1 MKPIE
6 SFIVELRSQKVI
18 LDSDIAKIYGVETR
32 DINKAVKNNLDK
44 FPQGYIFE
52 ISKKELENLR
62 WNISTAKISNLRCN
76 ISTAKISNL
85 RTKNSSAKLSLSKTR
100 VLPKAF
106 TEKGLYMLATILK
119 SKQATKATLQI
130 IETFAKVREFS
141 KVAKSLATEKNDT
154 KKQNLVEKSGRLIG
168 DILNQEFADDN
179 SSETTIELNLAM
191 IKIKHK
197 INKSK
202 RLVFKNNV

>member
-32 DINKAVKNNLDK
+32 DINKAVKNNSDK

-62 WNISTAKISNLRCN
+62 WNISTAKISNLRWKY
-76 ISTAKISNL
+76 STAKISNL

-119 SKQATKATLQI
+119 SAQATKATLQI

-154 KKQNLVEKSGRLIG
+154 KKQNLVEKSGHLIG

-197 INKSK
+197 ITKK
-202 RLVFKNNV
+202 RIKNEG

>member
-6 SFIVELRSQKVI
+6 SFIIELRSQKVI

-32 DINKAVKNNLDK
+32 DINKAVKNNSDK

-52 ISKKELENLR
+52 ISKKELED
-62 WNISTAKISNLRCN
+62 LRCN

-85 RTKNSSAKLSLSKTR
+85 RGKFSTANLSNLRGKFSTAKLSLSKTR

-106 TEKGLYMLATILK
+106 TEKGLYMLATTLK

-154 KKQNLVEKSGRLIG
+154 KKQNLIKESAHLIG
-168 DILNQEFADDN
+168 DILNQEFADDT

-197 INKSK
+197 ITKK
-202 RLVFKNNV
+202 RIKNEG

>member
-154 KKQNLVEKSGRLIG
+154 KKQNLIKESAHLIG
-168 DILNQEFADDN
+168 DILNQEFADDT

-197 INKSK
+197 ITKKKNKK
-202 RLVFKNNV
+202 

>member
-18 LDSDIAKIYGVETR
+18 LDSDIAKIYGVETKR
-32 DINKAVKNNLDK
+32 VNESVQRNLDK

-62 WNISTAKISNLRCN
+62 WNISTAKISNLRWKY
-76 ISTAKISNL
+76 STAKISNL

-106 TEKGLYMLATILK
+106 TEKDLYMLATILK
-119 SKQATKATLQI
+119 SAQATKATLQI

-154 KKQNLVEKSGRLIG
+154 KKQNLIKKSGHLIG
-168 DILNQEFADDN
+168 DILNQEFANDT

-197 INKSK
+197 IIKK
-202 RLVFKNNV
+202 

>member
-32 DINKAVKNNLDK
+32 DINKAVKNNSDK

-62 WNISTAKISNLRCN
+62 WNISTAKISNLRWKY
-76 ISTAKISNL
+76 STAKISNL

-119 SKQATKATLQI
+119 SAQATKATLQI

-197 INKSK
+197 ITKK
-202 RLVFKNNV
+202 RIKNEG

>member
-32 DINKAVKNNLDK
+32 DINKAVKNNSDK

-62 WNISTAKISNLRCN
+62 WNISTAKISNLRWKY
-76 ISTAKISNL
+76 STAKISNL

-154 KKQNLVEKSGRLIG
+154 KKQNLIKESAHLIG
-168 DILNQEFADDN
+168 DILNQEFADDT

-197 INKSK
+197 ITKK
-202 RLVFKNNV
+202 RIKNEG

>member
-32 DINKAVKNNLDK
+32 DINKAVKNNSDK

-62 WNISTAKISNLRCN
+62 CNISTAKISNLRWKY
-76 ISTAKISNL
+76 STAKISNL
-85 RTKNSSAKLSLSKTR
+85 RTKNSSTKLSLSKTR

-154 KKQNLVEKSGRLIG
+154 KKQNLIKESAHLIG
-168 DILNQEFADDN
+168 DILNQEFADDT

-197 INKSK
+197 ITKK
-202 RLVFKNNV
+202 RIKNEG

>member
-62 WNISTAKISNLRCN
+62 GKFPLQKSQICGVIFPPQKSQICGQKIRPQNYHYP
-76 ISTAKISNL
+76 KPEFYP
-85 RTKNSSAKLSLSKTR
+85 KLS
-100 VLPKAF
+100 PK
-106 TEKGLYMLATILK
+106 
-119 SKQATKATLQI
+119 KACI
-130 IETFAKVREFS
+130 C
-141 KVAKSLATEKNDT
+141 
-154 KKQNLVEKSGRLIG
+154 
-168 DILNQEFADDN
+168 
-179 SSETTIELNLAM
+179 
-191 IKIKHK
+191 
-197 INKSK
+197 
-202 RLVFKNNV
+202 

>member
-197 INKSK
+197 ITKK
-202 RLVFKNNV
+202 RIKNEG

>member
-18 LDSDIAKIYGVETR
+18 LDSDIAKIYGVETKR
-32 DINKAVKNNLDK
+32 VNESVQRNLDK
-44 FPQGYIFE
+44 FPKGYIFE

-62 WNISTAKISNLRCN
+62 CNISTAKISNLRWN

-119 SKQATKATLQI
+119 SAQATKATLQI

-154 KKQNLVEKSGRLIG
+154 KKQNLIKKSGHLIG
-168 DILNQEFADDN
+168 DILNQEFANDT

-197 INKSK
+197 IIKK
-202 RLVFKNNV
+202 

>member
-32 DINKAVKNNLDK
+32 DINKAVKNNSDK

-62 WNISTAKISNLRCN
+62 WNISTAKISNLRWKY
-76 ISTAKISNL
+76 STAKISNL

-119 SKQATKATLQI
+119 SAQATKATLQI

-179 SSETTIELNLAM
+179 SSETTIELNSRTLA
-191 IKIKHK
+191 
-197 INKSK
+197 
-202 RLVFKNNV
+202 NVSII

>member
-1 MKPIE
+1 M
-6 SFIVELRSQKVI
+6 
-18 LDSDIAKIYGVETR
+18 AWR
-32 DINKAVKNNLDK
+32 DKFSDK

-62 WNISTAKISNLRCN
+62 WNISTAKISNLRWKY
-76 ISTAKISNL
+76 STAKISNL

-119 SKQATKATLQI
+119 SAQATKATLQI

-191 IKIKHK
+191 IKIKH
-197 INKSK
+197 NY
-202 RLVFKNNV
+202 L

>member
-32 DINKAVKNNLDK
+32 DINKAVKNNSDK

-62 WNISTAKISNLRCN
+62 CNISTAKISNLRWKY
-76 ISTAKISNL
+76 STAKISNL

-154 KKQNLVEKSGRLIG
+154 KKQNLIKESAHLIG
-168 DILNQEFADDN
+168 DILNQEFADDT

-197 INKSK
+197 ITKK
-202 RLVFKNNV
+202 RIKNEG

>member
-32 DINKAVKNNLDK
+32 DINKAVKNNSDK

-62 WNISTAKISNLRCN
+62 WNISTAKISNLRWKY
-76 ISTAKISNL
+76 STAKISNL

-119 SKQATKATLQI
+119 SSQAD
-130 IETFAKVREFS
+130 
-141 KVAKSLATEKNDT
+141 KSH
-154 KKQNLVEKSGRLIG
+154 
-168 DILNQEFADDN
+168 
-179 SSETTIELNLAM
+179 SSDY
-191 IKIKHK
+191 
-197 INKSK
+197 
-202 RLVFKNNV
+202 

>member
-1 MKPIE
+1 
-6 SFIVELRSQKVI
+6 
-18 LDSDIAKIYGVETR
+18 
-32 DINKAVKNNLDK
+32 
-44 FPQGYIFE
+44 
-52 ISKKELENLR
+52 
-62 WNISTAKISNLRCN
+62 
-76 ISTAKISNL
+76 
-85 RTKNSSAKLSLSKTR
+85 
-100 VLPKAF
+100 
-106 TEKGLYMLATILK
+106 MLATILK
-119 SKQATKATLQI
+119 SAQATKATLQI

-197 INKSK
+197 ITKK
-202 RLVFKNNV
+202 RIKNEG

>member
-6 SFIVELRSQKVI
+6 SFIIELRSQKVI

-32 DINKAVKNNLDK
+32 DINKAVKNNSDK

-52 ISKKELENLR
+52 ISKKELED
-62 WNISTAKISNLRCN
+62 LRCN

-85 RTKNSSAKLSLSKTR
+85 RGKFSTANLSNLRGKFSTAKLSLSKTR

-106 TEKGLYMLATILK
+106 TEKGLYMLATTLK

-130 IETFAKVREFS
+130 IETFAKVRWTVL
-141 KVAKSLATEKNDT
+141 VAIVAILF
-154 KKQNLVEKSGRLIG
+154 NLPVVRKLLGL
-168 DILNQEFADDN
+168 D
-179 SSETTIELNLAM
+179 
-191 IKIKHK
+191 
-197 INKSK
+197 
-202 RLVFKNNV
+202 